1 MDFNDPRSVDLH
13 IHSTASDG
21 SLSPVEILTA
31 SEKAGLAAI
40 AITDHDTIEGC
51 REILDAASA
60 CPLDFLTG
68 VEISAAFPEAFSLP
82 GSLHILGYDFDIH
95 DFQLNQRLKEQ
106 EAARNQRSPKIIQRL
121 NALGLDLSID
131 DVKPFSQGTQIG
143 RPHIASAM
151 KALGLVNSIDEAF
164 DRYIGSGGPAYVDKP
179 RIQAERA
186 IDLINAAGGV
196 PVLAHPGLIHTRN
209 EEELKQLISLMTDRG
224 LKGIEVFYPDHSG
237 SQTACYKELADRYNL
252 LITGGSDFH
261 GALNPL
267 IQLGKGKGDL
277 FVSYALFERLIACP
291 RAPVY
296 SSSANCHEH
305 PKA

>member
-1 MDFNDPRSVDLH
+1 MDFNDTRFVDLH

-21 SLSPVEILTA
+21 SLPPVEILTA
-31 SEKAGLAAI
+31 SEKAGLSAI

-51 REILDAASA
+51 RDILDTARAW
-60 CPLDFLTG
+60 PLDCLTG
-68 VEISAAFPEAFSLP
+68 VEISAAFPEEFSLP
-82 GSLHILGYDFDIH
+82 GSLHILGYDFDIN
-95 DFQLNQRLKEQ
+95 DSRLNQRLKKQ
-106 EAARNQRSPKIIQRL
+106 EAARNQRSPEIIQRL
-121 NALGLDLSID
+121 NGLGLDLSIE
-131 DVKPFSQGTQIG
+131 DVKPFAQGTQLG

-151 KALGLVNSIDEAF
+151 KALGMVNSIDEAF

-179 RIQAERA
+179 RIKAEHA

-196 PVLAHPGLIHTRN
+196 SVLAHPGLINTRN
-209 EEELKQLISLMTDRG
+209 EEELKQLISLMTNMG
-224 LKGIEVFYPDHSG
+224 LKGIEALYPDHSS
-237 SQTACYKELADRYNL
+237 SQTAYYKELADRYNL

-261 GALNPL
+261 GALNPH

-277 FVSYALFERLIACP
+277 FVSYALFERLIACS

-296 SSSANCHEH
+296 TSSANCHEH